1 LGNIDTGS
9 KRIIHLYNHAWIE
22 WALQQPLSVEE
33 ELSSDFQFIQRDSDS
48 LLKVKGPQGSFLSL
62 TELQFVYKSNLPER
76 LMAYAALAREKYD
89 LPVFVTVVYFRPPP
103 LNEKVATCF
112 HEEFMG
118 QTSHQDFKVIALW
131 ELEAKKALAF
141 NNPAMLPFVPLMQGG
156 NTVEMLQTCAE
167 RIRQE
172 EHAEELEMFLGLLA
186 SYALD
191 RKLVQQILRCN
202 MEFVENSPLFQDI
215 LAQLT
220 EKIRH
225 KMTEEV
231 RQEIRDESRKEGGR
245 QSMLNALQQILTSRF
260 SVDSTHFDKHFQSL
274 DLKSFEELFKIALN
288 AQTLAEFENALN
300 DTLSSKEVSEKSVD
314 KN

>member
-1 LGNIDTGS
+1 M
-9 KRIIHLYNHAWIE
+9 
-22 WALQQPLSVEE
+22 
-33 ELSSDFQFIQRDSDS
+33 
-48 LLKVKGPQGSFLSL
+48 
-62 TELQFVYKSNLPER
+62 PER

-89 LPVFVTVVYFRPPP
+89 MPVFVTVVYFRPHPVDK
-103 LNEKVATCF
+103 KVATCF

-118 QTSHQDFKVIALW
+118 QTAHQDFKVIALW

-172 EHAEELEMFLGLLA
+172 EHADELEMFLGLLA
-186 SYALD
+186 SYVLN

-220 EKIRH
+220 EKIRQ

-231 RQEIRDESRKEGGR
+231 RQEVREESRQG
-245 QSMLNALQQILTSRF
+245 MLNALQQLLASRF
-260 SVDSTHFDKHFQSL
+260 SVGITHFDKRFQSL
-274 DLKSFEELFKIALN
+274 DLKSFEELFFHRVKCSNTCRI
-288 AQTLAEFENALN
+288 
-300 DTLSSKEVSEKSVD
+300 
-314 KN
+314 

>member
-1 LGNIDTGS
+1 
-9 KRIIHLYNHAWIE
+9 
-22 WALQQPLSVEE
+22 
-33 ELSSDFQFIQRDSDS
+33 
-48 LLKVKGPQGSFLSL
+48 
-62 TELQFVYKSNLPER
+62 
-76 LMAYAALAREKYD
+76 MAYAALAREKYD
-89 LPVFVTVVYFRPPP
+89 MPVFVIVVYFRPPP
-103 LNEKVATCF
+103 LNKKVATCF

-118 QTSHQDFKVIALW
+118 QTVHQDFKVIALW

-172 EHAEELEMFLGLLA
+172 EHADELEMFLGLLA
-186 SYALD
+186 GYVLD

-220 EKIRH
+220 EKIRQ

-231 RQEIRDESRKEGGR
+231 SQKVRQEVRLEVREEGSRQG
-245 QSMLNALQQILTSRF
+245 MLNALQQLLASRF
-260 SVDSTHFDKHFQSL
+260 SVGITHFDKRFQSL
-274 DLKSFEELFKIALN
+274 DLKSFEELFFHRVKCSNTCRI
-288 AQTLAEFENALN
+288 
-300 DTLSSKEVSEKSVD
+300 
-314 KN
+314 